1 MKETMHSKPIG
12 IIGGMGPDAS
22 VRLYGQMI
30 GMARDEFKAKE
41 NHEYPE
47 IVLQS
52 VPVPEFFSNTKR
64 MEEAL
69 TMLKDRVEKI
79 SEQPLSCIG
88 VACNT
93 AHVVLADL
101 EEVTETPFV
110 SIPEEVAREA
120 EKKGFKKVGL
130 LASPTTILSG
140 VYRIEFL
147 NKNIEIELPD
157 NGDIEAI
164 GEIIGEVVA
173 GEFKHAEVKLLMIA
187 DLLKEKK
194 VEAIVLG
201 CTELPLV
208 FPKDYSLPILDS
220 VDILARSLLTRY
232 YQREEI

>member
-1 MKETMHSKPIG
+1 MNMNMENKPIG

-30 GMARDEFKAKE
+30 EMARDEFKAKE

-101 EEVTETPFV
+101 EEVTEIPFV
-110 SIPEEVAREA
+110 PIPEEVAREA
-120 EKKGFKKVGL
+120 ERKGFKKVGL
-130 LASPTTILSG
+130 LASPTTISSG
-140 VYRIEFL
+140 VYQTEFL

-157 NGDIEAI
+157 NGYIEAI
-164 GEIIGEVVA
+164 GEIIGKVVA

>member
-1 MKETMHSKPIG
+1 MKETMHNKPIG

-30 GMARDEFKAKE
+30 EMARDEFKAKE

-101 EEVTETPFV
+101 EEVTEIPFV

-140 VYRIEFL
+140 VYQTEFL

-220 VDILARSLLTRY
+220 VDILARSLLKRY

>member
-1 MKETMHSKPIG
+1 MNMNMENKPIG

-30 GMARDEFKAKE
+30 EMARDEFKAKE

-101 EEVTETPFV
+101 EEVTEIPFV
-110 SIPEEVAREA
+110 PIPEEVAREA
-120 EKKGFKKVGL
+120 ERKGFKRVGL

-140 VYRIEFL
+140 VYQTEFL

-157 NGDIEAI
+157 NGGIEAI

-208 FPKDYSLPILDS
+208 FPKNYSLPILDS